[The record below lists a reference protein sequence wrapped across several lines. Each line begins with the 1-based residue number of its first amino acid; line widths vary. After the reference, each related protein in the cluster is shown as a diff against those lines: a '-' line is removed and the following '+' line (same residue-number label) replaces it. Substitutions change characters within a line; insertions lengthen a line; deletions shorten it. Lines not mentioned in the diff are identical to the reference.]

1 VKYNY
6 FANKLN
12 AGSTYLDASQL
23 YINGVNCLLYVPN
36 RMQEV
41 CELQLP
47 ENYRVA
53 CGLKSLGR
61 FAYGATDFHELK
73 MDKRFFL
80 DKKQTS

>member
-1 VKYNY
+1 
-6 FANKLN
+6 
-12 AGSTYLDASQL
+12 
-23 YINGVNCLLYVPN
+23 
-36 RMQEV
+36 MQEV